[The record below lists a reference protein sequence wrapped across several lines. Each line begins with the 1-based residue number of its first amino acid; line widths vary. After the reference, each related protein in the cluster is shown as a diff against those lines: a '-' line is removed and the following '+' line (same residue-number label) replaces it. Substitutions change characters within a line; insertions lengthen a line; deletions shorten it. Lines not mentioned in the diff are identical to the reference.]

1 MPSSTSSS
9 DHGSLDGD
17 SYERPLPAL
26 NGGAALGLALALF
39 LLAIG
44 AWELYWRD
52 FGVTPGYRNSDARWA
67 EQRRRIDYG
76 EGNRTVIVGSS
87 RLLFDVQLP
96 VWERLAGE
104 RPIQL
109 ALEGSSPVAFLE
121 DLADD
126 PDFTGRLLV
135 GVTPGLFFSGFTLRI
150 DALKHYRKETP
161 AQRSGHRL
169 STWLL
174 EPWLA
179 FYDEDF
185 ALITV
190 LKRQAWPTR
199 PGVPVREA
207 VRKISASAADRNTRM
222 WDKVENDP
230 QYQAMA
236 QRIWA
241 QNFKPLPP
249 EAIEKAM
256 KTRDEQIDKAVAAV
270 GKLRA
275 RGVEVVFVRAPSAD
289 RLLEFERTAMPREST
304 WDVLIAKA
312 GVPGIHFEDH
322 PQLQGYTLPEWSHLS
337 ASEADRFTAAL
348 YPLAERAFA
357 SQSEGD

>member
-9 DHGSLDGD
+9 DHGRLDGD

-39 LLAIG
+39 VLALG

-52 FGVTPGYRNSDARWA
+52 FGVTPGYRNSDERWA
-67 EQRRRIDYG
+67 EQRRRIDTG

-135 GVTPGLFFSGFTLRI
+135 GVTPGLFFSGFAVRI

-207 VRKISASAADRNTRM
+207 VRKISMSAADRNTRM

-270 GKLRA
+270 KQVAGAWCGSGVRTRAERRPAAGIRTQGDAARIDLGRADRQGRRA
-275 RGVEVVFVRAPSAD
+275 RHPLRGSSGAAGIPGARMVASVGERRGSFHCSA
-289 RLLEFERTAMPREST
+289 
-304 WDVLIAKA
+304 
-312 GVPGIHFEDH
+312 
-322 PQLQGYTLPEWSHLS
+322 LS
-337 ASEADRFTAAL
+337 AR
-348 YPLAERAFA
+348 RARIRIPI
-357 SQSEGD
+357 

>member
-1 MPSSTSSS
+1 MPSSISSS
-9 DHGSLDGD
+9 DHGQLDGD
-17 SYERPLPAL
+17 SYERPLPVLNSGVAL
-26 NGGAALGLALALF
+26 GIALLLFLAAL
-39 LLAIG
+39 G
-44 AWELYWRD
+44 AWELYWREY
-52 FGVTPGYRNSDARWA
+52 GVMPGYRNSDARWA
-67 EQRRRIDYG
+67 EQRRRIDQG
-76 EGNRTVIVGSS
+76 EGDRSVIIGSS
-87 RLLFDVQLP
+87 RLLFDLQLP

-109 ALEGSSPVAFLE
+109 ALEGSSPVAFLQ

-135 GVTPGLFFSGFTLRI
+135 GVTPGLFFSGFAFRI
-150 DALKHYRKETP
+150 DALKHYRNETP
-161 AQRSGHRL
+161 AQRSGHWL
-169 STWLL
+169 STQLL

-179 FYDEDF
+179 FYDEDY

-190 LKRQAWPTR
+190 LKRQDWPTR
-199 PGVPVREA
+199 PGVPVRES
-207 VRKISASAADRNTRM
+207 VRKLMISDADRNTRM
-222 WDKVENDP
+222 WNKVENDP

-249 EAIEKAM
+249 EAIEKAI
-256 KTRDEQIDKAVAAV
+256 KTRDAEIDKAVAAV
-270 GKLRA
+270 RKLRA
-275 RGVEVVFVRAPSAD
+275 RGVAVVFVRAPSAGPM
-289 RLLEFERTAMPREST
+289 LEFERTSMPREST

-322 PQLQGYTLPEWSHLS
+322 PELQGYRVPEWSHLA
-337 ASEADRFTAAL
+337 ASEADSFTAAI

-357 SQSEGD
+357 AQSEGD